1 MQKSITVKQA
11 KDIIYHCMFRDHNI
25 TDEGDYPAYWSY
37 SVENLATDELED
49 EILDKHHP
57 MFDNMQQSVIH
68 KACCELEKD
77 GLIENRGCNIN
88 YEHGLDESKYIS
100 KIHTWVG
107 LTPHE
112 IVERKNKI
120 RPISESQLIAWF
132 ISS

>member
-1 MQKSITVKQA
+1 
-11 KDIIYHCMFRDHNI
+11 MFRDQNI
-25 TDEGDYPAYWSY
+25 TDGDPAYWSY

-57 MFDNMQQSVIH
+57 MFDDMKQSVIH

-77 GLIENRGCNIN
+77 GLIENRGCDIN
-88 YEHGLDESKYIS
+88 YLHGLDELKYIS

-112 IVERKNKI
+112 IAKKKLNK
-120 RPISESQLIAWF
+120 
-132 ISS
+132 